1 MSQRQN
7 PYLST
12 ANTSASPSSAIMHLY
27 HLPAVLSTLA
37 LTTALPAPIPSSND
51 KPLPLIIWHGLGD
64 NYAADGLHSTGELAA
79 KVHPG
84 TYVYYV
90 RVDDD
95 SSKDRSGSFFGNIT
109 AQSEDVCDAIKADPK
124 LVDGKTGRVRADAL
138 GFSQGG
144 QFLRGL
150 VERCEGLD
158 VRSLVTFGS
167 QHNGI
172 AKFQECGTFDL
183 LCKGASKL
191 VGDNAWTDYVQRTVV
206 PAQYFRETNETTGK
220 PTEGYLEHSH
230 FLADINN
237 ERKDKNETYAQRIAK
252 LEKFAMYTFEEDT
265 TVVPKESGWFADVN
279 ATSGEITHLRDR
291 PIYKEEWLGLKSLDE
306 KGGLVFKGAPGKHME
321 LDSKVLKEA
330 FTAFF
335 GPERKPSAVVD
346 DVEHGVLR
354 LVYEPR
360 TFMDAVRSSFGSG
373 RRKSGWHFD
382 L

>member
-1 MSQRQN
+1 M
-7 PYLST
+7 Y
-12 ANTSASPSSAIMHLY
+12 LY
-27 HLPAVLSTLA
+27 HLPALLSTLA
-37 LTTALPAPIPSSND
+37 FTTALPVANKDVS
-51 KPLPLIIWHGLGD
+51 KPLPLLIWHGLGD
-64 NYAADGLHSTGELAA
+64 NYAAEGLHSVGDLAA

-84 TYVYYV
+84 TYVYYI

-109 AQSEDVCDAIKADPK
+109 AQSEDVCDAIKADPY
-124 LVDGKTGRVRADAL
+124 LVDEATGRVRADAL

-172 AKFQECGTFDL
+172 AEFQKCGTFDL

-206 PAQYFRETNETTGK
+206 PAQYFREKNDTTGE

-230 FLADINN
+230 FLASINN
-237 ERKDKNETYAQRIAK
+237 EGKVKNATYAERIAG
-252 LEKFAMYTFEEDT
+252 LEKFVMYVFEEDT
-265 TVVPKESGWFADVN
+265 TVVPRESGWFADVN
-279 ATSGEITHLRDR
+279 ATSGDVTLLRDR
-291 PIYKEEWLGLKSLDE
+291 PIYKEDWLGLRKLDE
-306 KGGLVFKGAPGKHME
+306 KGGLVFRSAPGKHME
-321 LDSKVLKEA
+321 LETKVLKKA
-330 FTAFF
+330 FADFF
-335 GPERKPSAVVD
+335 GPEGRDEGFMDVAQEAFDEEKERVLGLAPGSQQVVD
-346 DVEHGVLR
+346 ALK
-354 LVYEPR
+354 
-360 TFMDAVRSSFGSG
+360 SSIRYGQQYT
-373 RRKSGWHFD
+373 GWHPD

>member
-1 MSQRQN
+1 
-7 PYLST
+7 
-12 ANTSASPSSAIMHLY
+12 MHLY
-27 HLPAVLSTLA
+27 HLPALLSTLA
-37 LTTALPAPIPSSND
+37 FTTALPAPIPPSTSD
-51 KPLPLIIWHGLGD
+51 AKPLPLLIWHGLGD
-64 NYAADGLHSTGELAA
+64 NYAAEGLHSTGDLAA

-84 TYVYYV
+84 TYVYYI

-109 AQSEDVCDAIKADPK
+109 AQSEDICEAIKADVK
-124 LVDGKTGRVRADAL
+124 LVDPDTGRVRADAL

-172 AKFQECGTFDL
+172 AEFQKCGTYDL
-183 LCKGASKL
+183 VCKGASKL

-206 PAQYFRETNETTGK
+206 PAQYFRERNDTTGE

-230 FLADINN
+230 FLAAINN
-237 ERKDKNETYAQRIAK
+237 EKKEKNATYAERIAR
-252 LEKFAMYTFEEDT
+252 LETFAMYVFEEDT

-279 ATSGEITHLRDR
+279 STSGEVTELRNR
-291 PIYKEEWLGLKSLDE
+291 PIYKEDWLGLKKLDQ
-306 KGGLVFKGAPGKHME
+306 KGDLVFRTAPGKHME
-321 LDSKVLKEA
+321 LETKVLKKA
-330 FTAFF
+330 FAEFF
-335 GPERKPSAVVD
+335 GPEREDGDSK
-346 DVEHGVLR
+346 DVPEEIMTAEGVLG
-354 LVYEPR
+354 LAPGSQQVL
-360 TFMDAVRSSFGSG
+360 DALKSSIRYGQ
-373 RRKSGWHFD
+373 RYTGWHPD